1 MIMIRNLKSDTEKL
15 TVTAQVLEIL
25 IIDWAMTKE
34 RLSQIIM
41 KMAENMLQ
49 IMEPEIEKQQ
59 VIITLGL
66 ET

>member
-1 MIMIRNLKSDTEKL
+1 MIRNLKSDTEKL
-15 TVTAQVLEIL
+15 TVTAQVLEML

-49 IMEPEIEKQQ
+49 IMEPEIEK
-59 VIITLGL
+59 
-66 ET
+66 

>member
-1 MIMIRNLKSDTEKL
+1 MIRNLKSDTEKL
-15 TVTAQVLEIL
+15 TVTAQVLEML